1 MFLTTDHPNGALFY
15 TYPHLIRLLMDRGFR
30 NDMPQK
36 INPDAA
42 AMSILPTITREY
54 SSTRSPS

>member
-1 MFLTTDHPNGALFY
+1 
-15 TYPHLIRLLMDRGFR
+15 MDRGFR
-30 NDMPQK
+30 NDMLQK

-54 SSTRSPS
+54 CSTRSPS